1 MSSLRDPATPDPA
14 PLRAGAQM
22 AKIVLGAQPLTPTLQ
37 QIAAITLQV
46 IPELVDVSI
55 TLIED
60 ERPRTV
66 VFSGPLAMELDER
79 QYTDGF
85 GPCTDAA
92 IAGATIAV
100 DTTATSSSYPGF
112 AEAAARRG
120 ITNTLSVGMPIPQ
133 GTAGALN
140 MYSNAD
146 QLISKSSIA
155 AAEEF
160 AGYAAVAIANAAL
173 YHASADLTQQMKAA
187 MESRAVIEQAKGILM
202 GQQRCSA
209 DAAFTLFTLA
219 SQNRNQKLRDV
230 AAAIVASTAN
240 RETPQTPAG

>member
-1 MSSLRDPATPDPA
+1 MSSDPPTPGPV
-14 PLRAGAQM
+14 PQQVWPQM

-66 VFSGPLAMELDER
+66 VFTGPLAMELDER
-79 QYTDGF
+79 QYTDGC

-92 IAGATIAV
+92 VTGATIVV
-100 DTTATSSSYPGF
+100 DTTSTHSSYPGF
-112 AEAAARRG
+112 ARAAARRG
-120 ITNTLSVGMPIPQ
+120 ITSTLSVGLPIPQ

-140 MYSNAD
+140 MYSGAD
-146 QLISKSSIA
+146 QPISENSIA

-160 AGYAAVAIANAAL
+160 AGYAAVAISNAAL
-173 YHASADLTQQMKAA
+173 YHAATDTALQMSAALQ
-187 MESRAVIEQAKGILM
+187 SRAVIDQAKGIIM
-202 GQQRCSA
+202 GQQRCTP
-209 DAAFTLFTLA
+209 DEAFRILTRA
-219 SQNRNQKLRDV
+219 SQHRNQKLRDI
-230 AAAIVASTAN
+230 AAAIVAST
-240 RETPQTPAG
+240 QS